1 MGRGAEVRTNASGG
15 EVGVESGVGCCSSGP
30 RCGAGL
36 AQLPPSLQR
45 EGLALRVPGE
55 QVPLASGAAG
65 LGAHL
70 THQAA
75 AFCGW
80 PPRTELGLP
89 PAPGTKASPTP
100 PTPHHKTQS
109 SAWPGACWERG
120 RDRGCLGLELAWE
133 VVSRDFGAQALA
145 RDSASGQGQCD
156 SWLNGV
162 LGLGGPGP
170 LSGFKGEWDRNLG
183 LEGPTWEVVP
193 SLWQSCD

>member
-70 THQAA
+70 TRQADRKSTRLN
-75 AFCGW
+75 
-80 PPRTELGLP
+80 PSHTL
-89 PAPGTKASPTP
+89 ASRMP
-100 PTPHHKTQS
+100 S
-109 SAWPGACWERG
+109 SA
-120 RDRGCLGLELAWE
+120 
-133 VVSRDFGAQALA
+133 
-145 RDSASGQGQCD
+145 
-156 SWLNGV
+156 
-162 LGLGGPGP
+162 
-170 LSGFKGEWDRNLG
+170 
-183 LEGPTWEVVP
+183 
-193 SLWQSCD
+193 